1 MVRAEL
7 ITDHR
12 RCPLHTPQGIHMQRL
27 TTRNG
32 LDLPAIG
39 LGTWPMT
46 GTECTQAVHQALEV
60 GYRHI
65 DTATAYENEAAV
77 GQALRDSDVPREQIH
92 LTTKV
97 WWDRLEPKAM
107 RQSLEDSLRALG
119 TEQVDLFHIHW
130 PGGKDWDLARS
141 IDTLVALRDE
151 GKTRSIGV
159 ANFPLGLLRQVVET
173 LGAPLSA
180 IQVEYHVLLD
190 QRPLLDYARRHDL
203 LLTAYTP
210 LARGQA
216 AAQPVI
222 QAIARKHGVLPSQ
235 VALNWLLEQDGVA
248 VIPKAGSRANQLAN
262 LQAQAVQLDDQDRAA
277 IAGLPKDQRVVSPPF
292 APDWNS

>member
-1 MVRAEL
+1 
-7 ITDHR
+7 
-12 RCPLHTPQGIHMQRL
+12 MQRL
-27 TTRNG
+27 STRTG

-46 GTECTQAVHQALEV
+46 GSECTQAVRQALDV

-97 WWDRLEPKAM
+97 WWDRLEPNAM

-130 PGGKDWDLARS
+130 PGKDWDLARS

-151 GKTRSIGV
+151 GKARHIGV
-159 ANFPLGLLRQVVET
+159 ANFPLGLLRQVMET

-180 IQVEYHVLLD
+180 IQVEYHVLLS
-190 QRPLLDYARRHDL
+190 QQPLLDFARSHDL

-235 VALNWLLEQDGVA
+235 VALKWLLDQDGVA
-248 VIPKAGSRANQLAN
+248 AIPKASSRENQLAN
-262 LQAQAVQLDDQDRAA
+262 LAALSVQLDDEDRAA

>member
-1 MVRAEL
+1 
-7 ITDHR
+7 
-12 RCPLHTPQGIHMQRL
+12 MQRL

-32 LDLPAIG
+32 LALPAIG

-46 GTECTQAVHQALEV
+46 GTECTQAVRQALDV

-65 DTATAYENEAAV
+65 DTATAYDNEAAV

-119 TEQVDLFHIHW
+119 TEHVDLFHIHW
-130 PGGKDWDLARS
+130 PGQDWDLARS
-141 IDTLVALRDE
+141 IETLVALRDE
-151 GKTRSIGV
+151 GKARHIGV

-190 QRPLLDYARRHDL
+190 QQPLLDYARRHDL

-222 QAIARKHGVLPSQ
+222 QAIAHKHGVLPSQ
-235 VALNWLLEQDGVA
+235 VALKWLLDQDGVA
-248 VIPKAGSRANQLAN
+248 AIPKASSRENQMAN
-262 LQAQAVQLDDQDRAA
+262 LAALDVQLDDEDRAA
-277 IAGLPKDQRVVSPPF
+277 IAGLPKDQRLVSPAF

>member
-1 MVRAEL
+1 
-7 ITDHR
+7 
-12 RCPLHTPQGIHMQRL
+12 MQRL
-27 TTRNG
+27 TTRTG

-46 GTECTQAVHQALEV
+46 GSDCTQAVRQALDV

-77 GQALRDSDVPREQIH
+77 GQALRDSAVPREQIH

-97 WWDRLEPKAM
+97 WWDRLAPQAM

-130 PGGKDWDLARS
+130 PGTDWDLARS
-141 IDTLVALRDE
+141 IDTLIALRDE
-151 GKTRSIGV
+151 GKARHIGV

-180 IQVEYHVLLD
+180 IQVEYHVLLN
-190 QRPLLDYARRHDL
+190 QQPLLDFARSHDL

-235 VALNWLLEQDGVA
+235 VALKWLLDQDGVA
-248 VIPKAGSRANQLAN
+248 AIPKASSRENQLAN
-262 LQAQAVQLDDQDRAA
+262 LAALTVQLDDEDRAA

>member
-1 MVRAEL
+1 MARASL

-12 RCPLHTPQGIHMQRL
+12 VRTLHTLQGIYMQRL

-46 GTECTQAVHQALEV
+46 GTECTQAVHQALDV

-77 GQALRDSDVPREQIH
+77 GQALRDSNVPREQIH

-130 PGGKDWDLARS
+130 PGKDWDLARS

-151 GKTRSIGV
+151 GKTRHIGV

-180 IQVEYHVLLD
+180 IQVEYHVLLG
-190 QRPLLDYARRHDL
+190 QQPLLDYARRHDL

-235 VALNWLLEQDGVA
+235 VALKWLLDQDGVA
-248 VIPKAGSRANQLAN
+248 AIPKASSRENQLAN
-262 LQAQAVQLDDQDRAA
+262 LAALNVQLDDEDRAA
-277 IAGLPKDQRVVSPPF
+277 IAGLPKDQRVVSPAF

>member
-1 MVRAEL
+1 MARGVL
-7 ITDHR
+7 IADHR
-12 RCPLHTPQGIHMQRL
+12 MRTLPTLQGIYMQRL

-46 GTECTQAVHQALEV
+46 GSECTQAVRQALEV

-65 DTATAYENEAAV
+65 DTATAYDNEAAV

-97 WWDRLEPKAM
+97 WWDRLAPKAM

-130 PGGKDWDLARS
+130 PGQDWDLARS
-141 IDTLVALRDE
+141 IETLVALRDE
-151 GKTRSIGV
+151 GKARSIGV

-180 IQVEYHVLLD
+180 IQVEYHVLLG
-190 QRPLLDYARRHDL
+190 QQPLLDYARRHDL

-235 VALNWLLEQDGVA
+235 VALKWLLDQDGVA
-248 VIPKAGSRANQLAN
+248 VIPKAGSRENQLAN
-262 LQAQAVQLDDQDRAA
+262 LAASNVQLDDEDRAA
-277 IAGLPKDQRVVSPPF
+277 IAGLPKDQRVVSPAF
-292 APDWNS
+292 APDWDS

>member
-1 MVRAEL
+1 MVRARL
-7 ITDHR
+7 IADHR
-12 RCPLHTPQGIHMQRL
+12 PTLHTLQGIYMQRL
-27 TTRNG
+27 STRTG

-46 GTECTQAVHQALEV
+46 GSECTQAVRQALDV

-97 WWDRLEPKAM
+97 WWDRLEPNAM

-130 PGGKDWDLARS
+130 PGTDWDLARS

-151 GKTRSIGV
+151 GKARHIGV

-180 IQVEYHVLLD
+180 IQVEYHVLLS
-190 QRPLLDYARRHDL
+190 QQPLLDFARSHDL

-235 VALNWLLEQDGVA
+235 VALKWLLDQDGVA
-248 VIPKAGSRANQLAN
+248 AIPKASSRDNQLAN
-262 LQAQAVQLDDQDRAA
+262 LAALTVQLDDEDRAA

>member
-1 MVRAEL
+1 
-7 ITDHR
+7 
-12 RCPLHTPQGIHMQRL
+12 MQRL

-32 LDLPAIG
+32 LKLPALG

-46 GTECTQAVHQALEV
+46 GSACTQAVRQALEL

-77 GQALRDSDVPREQIH
+77 GQALRDSDVPREQVH

-97 WWDRLEPKAM
+97 WWDRLQPKAM
-107 RQSLEDSLRALG
+107 RASLEASLRALG

-130 PGGKDWDLARS
+130 PGQHEDLARS
-141 IDTLVALRDE
+141 IETLVALREE
-151 GKTRSIGV
+151 GKARHIGV
-159 ANFPLGLLRQVVET
+159 ANFPLGLLREVVEQH
-173 LGAPLSA
+173 GAPLSA
-180 IQVEYHVLLD
+180 IQVEYHVLLG
-190 QRPLLDYARRHDL
+190 QQPLLDYARSHDL

-216 AAQPVI
+216 AAHPVI
-222 QAIARKHGVLPSQ
+222 QAIAGKHCVLPSQ
-235 VALNWLLEQDGVA
+235 VALKWLLDQDGVA
-248 VIPKAGSRANQLAN
+248 AIPKASSRENQLAN
-262 LQAQAVQLDDQDRAA
+262 LAALNVQLDDEDRAA
-277 IAGLPKDQRVVSPPF
+277 IAELPKDQRVVSPPF

>member
-1 MVRAEL
+1 M
-7 ITDHR
+7 H
-12 RCPLHTPQGIHMQRL
+12 RL

-46 GTECTQAVHQALEV
+46 GAQCTQAVRQALEL

-65 DTATAYENEAAV
+65 DTATAYGNEDAV
-77 GQALRDSDVPREQIH
+77 GQALRESDVPREQIH

-107 RQSLEDSLRALG
+107 RQSLEDSLRTLG
-119 TEQVDLFHIHW
+119 TDYVELFHIHW
-130 PGGKDWDLARS
+130 PSKDMDLARS
-141 IDTLVALRDE
+141 IETLVALRDE
-151 GKTRSIGV
+151 GKARHIGV
-159 ANFPLGLLRQVVET
+159 ANFPLGLLRRVVEE

-190 QRPLLDYARRHDL
+190 QQPLLDYARRHDL

-216 AAQPVI
+216 AEQPEI

-235 VALNWLLEQDGVA
+235 VALSWLLAQDGVA
-248 VIPKAGSRANQLAN
+248 AIPKASSRENQLTN
-262 LQAQAVQLDDQDRAA
+262 LAALELRLDDEDRAL
-277 IAGLPKDQRVVSPPF
+277 IAGLPKNRRVVSPEF
-292 APDWNS
+292 APDWND

>member
-1 MVRAEL
+1 MARAVL
-7 ITDHR
+7 IADHR
-12 RCPLHTPQGIHMQRL
+12 MRTLHTLQGIYMQRL

-32 LDLPAIG
+32 LALPAIG

-46 GTECTQAVHQALEV
+46 GSECTQAVRQALEL

-65 DTATAYENEAAV
+65 DTATAYDNEAAV

-97 WWDRLEPKAM
+97 WWDRLAPKAM

-130 PGGKDWDLARS
+130 PSQDWDLARS
-141 IDTLVALRDE
+141 IETLVALRDE
-151 GKTRSIGV
+151 GKARSIGV

-180 IQVEYHVLLD
+180 IQVEYHVLLG
-190 QRPLLDYARRHDL
+190 QQPLLDYARRHDL

-235 VALNWLLEQDGVA
+235 VALKWLLDQDGVA
-248 VIPKAGSRANQLAN
+248 VIPKAGSRENQLAN
-262 LQAQAVQLDDQDRAA
+262 LAASNVQLDDEDRAA
-277 IAGLPKDQRVVSPPF
+277 IAGLPKDQRVVSPAF
-292 APDWNS
+292 APDWDS

>member
-1 MVRAEL
+1 
-7 ITDHR
+7 
-12 RCPLHTPQGIHMQRL
+12 MQRL
-27 TTRNG
+27 STRTG

-46 GTECTQAVHQALEV
+46 GSECTQAVRQALDV

-130 PGGKDWDLARS
+130 PGTDWDLARS

-151 GKTRSIGV
+151 GKARHIGV

-180 IQVEYHVLLD
+180 IQVEYHVLLS
-190 QRPLLDYARRHDL
+190 QQPLLDFARSHDL

-235 VALNWLLEQDGVA
+235 VALKWLLDQDGVA
-248 VIPKAGSRANQLAN
+248 AIPKASSRENQLAN
-262 LQAQAVQLDDQDRAA
+262 LAALTVQLDDEDRTA

-292 APDWNS
+292 ARTGTAEVAAQVIVLG

>member
-1 MVRAEL
+1 
-7 ITDHR
+7 
-12 RCPLHTPQGIHMQRL
+12 MQRL

-46 GTECTQAVHQALEV
+46 GSECTQAVRQALEV

-65 DTATAYENEAAV
+65 DTATAYDNEAAV

-97 WWDRLEPKAM
+97 WWDRLQPKAM

-130 PGGKDWDLARS
+130 PDKDWDLARS
-141 IDTLVALRDE
+141 IETLVALRDE
-151 GKTRSIGV
+151 GKARSIGV

-190 QRPLLDYARRHDL
+190 QRALLDYARRHDL

-235 VALNWLLEQDGVA
+235 VALKWLLEQDGVA
-248 VIPKAGSRANQLAN
+248 AIPKASSRDNQLAN
-262 LQAQAVQLDDQDRAA
+262 LAALNVQLDDEDRTA
-277 IAGLPKDQRVVSPPF
+277 IAGLAKDQRVVNPEF

>member
-1 MVRAEL
+1 
-7 ITDHR
+7 
-12 RCPLHTPQGIHMQRL
+12 MQRL
-27 TTRNG
+27 TTRTG

-46 GTECTQAVHQALEV
+46 GSECTQAVRQALDV

-77 GQALRDSDVPREQIH
+77 GQALRDSAVPREQIH

-97 WWDRLEPKAM
+97 WWDRLAPQAM

-130 PGGKDWDLARS
+130 PGTDWDLARS

-151 GKTRSIGV
+151 GKARHIGV

-180 IQVEYHVLLD
+180 IQVEYHVLLN
-190 QRPLLDYARRHDL
+190 QQPLLDFARSHDL

-222 QAIARKHGVLPSQ
+222 QTIARKHGVLPSQ
-235 VALNWLLEQDGVA
+235 VALKWLLDQDGVA
-248 VIPKAGSRANQLAN
+248 AIPKASSRENQLAN
-262 LQAQAVQLDDQDRAA
+262 LAALTVQLDDEDRAA

>member
-1 MVRAEL
+1 
-7 ITDHR
+7 
-12 RCPLHTPQGIHMQRL
+12 MQRL

-46 GTECTQAVHQALEV
+46 GSECTQAVRQALEV

-77 GQALRDSDVPREQIH
+77 GQALRDSDVPREHIH

-97 WWDRLEPKAM
+97 WWDRLAPKAM

-130 PGGKDWDLARS
+130 PAQDWDLARS
-141 IDTLVALRDE
+141 IETLVALRDE
-151 GKTRSIGV
+151 GKARSIGV

-180 IQVEYHVLLD
+180 IQVEYHVLLG
-190 QRPLLDYARRHDL
+190 QQPLLDYARRHDL

-235 VALNWLLEQDGVA
+235 VALKWLLDQDGVA
-248 VIPKAGSRANQLAN
+248 VIPKAGSRENQLAN
-262 LQAQAVQLDDQDRAA
+262 LAASTVQLDDEDRAA
-277 IAGLPKDQRVVSPPF
+277 IAGLPKNQRVVSPAF
-292 APDWNS
+292 APDWNL